1 MASTAGPR
9 WWTRLPVLA
18 GVRPV
23 DRRRVPAE
31 LLAGLTLAAVAIPEV
46 MGYSRI
52 AGMPVITGLYTIL
65 LPLAA
70 FAVIGSSRHL
80 SVGADSATAAVMAAG
95 LGGLAL
101 AGTRHYVALAGAL
114 ALMAAVF
121 LVVARIIRIGFL
133 ADFLSRTVLIG
144 FLTGVG
150 IEVAIGQVGG
160 MLGLSSA
167 SLVRLDGHRVSGTV
181 GRLAATVDHL
191 AQVSWATVAVSA
203 ATLAVVVGSR
213 RINRAV
219 PGALVAVGGTILVS
233 WHWDLGAHGVALV
246 GPVPSGLPAV
256 GLPDVGWADLVK
268 LVGTAGSLFVLIL
281 AQSAAT
287 SRAFAARYEE
297 DVDEN
302 RDLLGLGLAN
312 VMAGV
317 TGTFAVNGSPTRTQ
331 LADSAGGRTQL
342 AQLSTVVVVGL
353 VLVLLTHPL
362 EYLPVAVLAS
372 VVFVIGIELVD
383 LKGLHRV
390 LTMRT
395 DEFVVATLTA
405 LTVVVLGVEQ
415 GIVLAVVASIVAHLR
430 RSYRPAV
437 AVLVPAT
444 DHPGWHGITPAPE
457 VRTVPGLV
465 IYRFASSIY
474 YANAN
479 HLVAGITAFVRPAP
493 SAPLRWLCLD
503 AEMVGDIDV
512 TGGQALRAIHDALA
526 ERGVRFVIAEP
537 IHQVRDQLARYG
549 IIDLLGADAVFPTV
563 RSALKAF
570 QSSSAP

>member
-362 EYLPVAVLAS
+362 EYLPVA
-372 VVFVIGIELVD
+372 G
-383 LKGLHRV
+383 
-390 LTMRT
+390 
-395 DEFVVATLTA
+395 
-405 LTVVVLGVEQ
+405 
-415 GIVLAVVASIVAHLR
+415 
-430 RSYRPAV
+430 
-437 AVLVPAT
+437 
-444 DHPGWHGITPAPE
+444 
-457 VRTVPGLV
+457 RTVFRLTWEN
-465 IYRFASSIY
+465 S
-474 YANAN
+474 
-479 HLVAGITAFVRPAP
+479 
-493 SAPLRWLCLD
+493 
-503 AEMVGDIDV
+503 
-512 TGGQALRAIHDALA
+512 
-526 ERGVRFVIAEP
+526 
-537 IHQVRDQLARYG
+537 
-549 IIDLLGADAVFPTV
+549 
-563 RSALKAF
+563 
-570 QSSSAP
+570 